1 MPIETIIA
9 LIGALGVGGLLGN
22 ILTRRYE
29 QQKQTNE
36 HDIKIFKQSN
46 EILTEQKLSDI
57 ANFHLFGD
65 HSIVGDDF
73 LLLTRWSVF
82 FGEIGNQY
90 LDKKINKQ
98 NQKLLNDL
106 NQLTEFIATNFFT
119 IIGQN
124 PNNKSQYLKPDWNL
138 DRGNPSPE
146 QVARYHEYAKELKDL
161 TRKTINQYAEYRLAI
176 KRILKI

>member
-1 MPIETIIA
+1 MRLATQAFREDNQVLSYTAIYEHKIGREINMSVETIISLVIA
-9 LIGALGVGGLLGN
+9 FLATLGVGGVLGAFVQ
-22 ILTRRYE
+22 RHFE

-36 HDIKIFKQSN
+36 HDIKIFRQSN
-46 EILTEQKLSDI
+46 EILSEQKLSDI

-65 HSIVGDDF
+65 HSIIGDDF
-73 LLLTRWSVF
+73 LLLTRWCAF
-82 FGEIGNQY
+82 FGEIGNKY

-138 DRGNPSPE
+138 D
-146 QVARYHEYAKELKDL
+146 
-161 TRKTINQYAEYRLAI
+161 
-176 KRILKI
+176 